1 MSKSHK
7 SLYWLAFAGSF
18 ALFSCGN
25 ESANSPEDVEQVE
38 VVDEI
43 VQDSDESD
51 DPEFIIPSALQ
62 ISTIFKSSGLTYREG
77 LTNSPDKTS
86 DYYSKFEKLLNF
98 GGYSADL
105 FYCVLNDQSQLS
117 IKYLKSIRQLADET
131 GLSGIFNTAPIFE
144 RFEANIGNKDS
155 VVNIL
160 LEFQEKTDVLIAEN
174 NEEHTAMIIFTG
186 AWIEGIYIGLDAAV
200 ANENDALRE
209 RLMEQMTI
217 LPNLMSGLDYQ
228 PNKTAEMDD
237 LKSKLKSIDD
247 YLGSIEGFK
256 GDDEYSYDM
265 TVLTNDHYKE
275 LFRMVSAIRRDM
287 VKSK

>member
-1 MSKSHK
+1 MSKTHYFIRIWVVTSAI
-7 SLYWLAFAGSF
+7 LLGA
-18 ALFSCGN
+18 CGGN
-25 ESANSPEDVEQVE
+25 QEADENVEPVG
-38 VVDEI
+38 VVDEV
-43 VQDSDESD
+43 VQDSDSND

-77 LTNSPDKTS
+77 LTNSPDRTS

-131 GLSGIFNTAPIFE
+131 GLSGIFNTGPIFE
-144 RFEANIGNKDS
+144 RFESNIGNKDS

-200 ANENDALRE
+200 TNKNEALRE

-217 LPNLMSGLDYQ
+217 LPNLISGLDYQ
-228 PNKTAEMDD
+228 PNKTPEMDN
-237 LKSKLKSIDD
+237 LKGKLKAISD
-247 YLGSIEGFK
+247 YLNTIPGFR
-256 GDDEYSYDM
+256 GADEYSYDM
-265 TVLTNDHYKE
+265 TALSDNHYKE
-275 LFRMVSAIRRDM
+275 LFGMISAIRKEM

>member
-7 SLYWLAFAGSF
+7 SLYWLAFASSF

-144 RFEANIGNKDS
+144 RFEANIGHKDS

-275 LFRMVSAIRRDM
+275 LFGMVSAIRQDM

>member
-1 MSKSHK
+1 MSKSLSSIK
-7 SLYWLAFAGSF
+7 WIAIFATSIF
-18 ALFSCGN
+18 VSCGGEN
-25 ESANSPEDVEQVE
+25 ASDENVEPVE
-38 VVDEI
+38 VVDEV
-43 VQDSDESD
+43 VQDSDERD

-105 FYCVLNDQSQLS
+105 FYCVLNDQSQRS

-186 AWIEGIYIGLDAAV
+186 AWIEGIYIGLDASV
-200 ANENDALRE
+200 ANKNDALRE

-217 LPNLMSGLDYQ
+217 LPNLITGLDYQ
-228 PNKTAEMDD
+228 PNKTAEMDA
-237 LKSKLKSIDD
+237 LKSKLQEIST
-247 YLGSIEGFK
+247 YLDGIPGFK
-256 GDDEYSYDM
+256 GADEYSYDM
-265 TVLTNDHYKE
+265 TSLSDENYKE
-275 LFRMVSAIRRDM
+275 LFRMISAIRNEM

>member
-275 LFRMVSAIRRDM
+275 LFGMVSAIRQDM